1 MTPRLM
7 NVELASHLSREPSS
21 EETRHLLSEEH
32 HQRFYPEDISREM
45 LGCDWS
51 VWTIPGLWLAEAGDE
66 CRRRF
71 VTGHRSSFTPILDT
85 TRVRFPLHKPS
96 LSLSTLTIPLL
107 QKCRAASFR
116 FMNHFSM
123 KMIELQ
129 TRGIQFELKDYRT
142 HFILHPTI

>member
-1 MTPRLM
+1 M
-7 NVELASHLSREPSS
+7 VEEILNRSPVIIY
-21 EETRHLLSEEH
+21 TDLLS
-32 HQRFYPEDISREM
+32 
-45 LGCDWS
+45 
-51 VWTIPGLWLAEAGDE
+51 
-66 CRRRF
+66 
-71 VTGHRSSFTPILDT
+71 
-85 TRVRFPLHKPS
+85 PLHSPT

>member
-1 MTPRLM
+1 M
-7 NVELASHLSREPSS
+7 VEEILNRSPVIIY
-21 EETRHLLSEEH
+21 TN
-32 HQRFYPEDISREM
+32 
-45 LGCDWS
+45 LGHS
-51 VWTIPGLWLAEAGDE
+51 
-66 CRRRF
+66 
-71 VTGHRSSFTPILDT
+71 
-85 TRVRFPLHKPS
+85 RVRFPLHKPS